1 MFEKSRCKELE
12 NESGS
17 KPDRFIGLNLPD
29 NKLVDRRTA
38 FPEKSSLVVPL
49 FPCYNAA

>member
-1 MFEKSRCKELE
+1 MFEKSRYKELE

-17 KPDRFIGLNLPD
+17 KPSRFIGLNLPD
-29 NKLVDRRTA
+29 NKLIDRRTA